1 MVQVPNNNKLD
12 SLLHFADIFD
22 ICAVQKQDG
31 VHVRRFFPLEERE
44 KLPLCLKKIS
54 KQPNLLPKQKQRS
67 KKRKINNMHTF
78 RFVFKIFSTI
88 LSWYCLC
95 TQQGPK
101 GL

>member
-44 KLPLCLKKIS
+44 KLPLCLK
-54 KQPNLLPKQKQRS
+54 N
-67 KKRKINNMHTF
+67 
-78 RFVFKIFSTI
+78 
-88 LSWYCLC
+88 
-95 TQQGPK
+95 
-101 GL
+101 